1 MAVAGITINVRG
13 INEAVDRLNRI
24 TRSIPDK
31 MHTLC
36 AKLAEMGIN
45 FMNVG
50 FRTAVYDGT
59 PDVRIGSPVWVSET
73 VLEIPVSGSTVA
85 FIEFGTGVHYADDH
99 PKAAELGAVRG
110 EYGLK
115 HGRND
120 TWKYYGDPGSMG
132 WYQTTA
138 ERAKGLVTTHGNP
151 ANAVMYNA
159 AKQMRARILET
170 ARSVFADD

>member
-36 AKLAEMGIN
+36 TKLAEMGIN

-59 PDVRIGSPVWVSET
+59 PDVKIGNPSWVSET
-73 VLEIPVSGSTVA
+73 VLEIPVSGTTVA

-99 PKAAELGAVRG
+99 PKAAELGAIRG
-110 EYGLK
+110 EFG
-115 HGRND
+115 HHRGRND
-120 TWKYYGDPGSMG
+120 TWKYHGDPGSMG

>member
-1 MAVAGITINVRG
+1 MVGLTATISGLDVAIWHTSR
-13 INEAVDRLNRI
+13 
-24 TRSIPDK
+24 K
-31 MHTLC
+31 MLHIGRNLQTLC
-36 AKLAEMGIN
+36 DKLAELGIN

-59 PDVRIGSPVWVSET
+59 PDVKIGNPSWVSET
-73 VLEIPVSGSTVA
+73 VLEIPVSGTTVA

-110 EYGLK
+110 EYG
-115 HGRND
+115 HHRGRND

-138 ERAKGLVTTHGNP
+138 ERAKDLVTTHGNP

-159 AKQMRARILET
+159 SQQMRMQILEI
-170 ARSVFADD
+170 ARSVFSND

>member
-13 INEAVDRLNRI
+13 INEAVDRLDRI

-36 AKLAEMGIN
+36 TKLAEMGLN
-45 FMNVG
+45 DMSVN
-50 FRTAVYDGT
+50 FRTAAYDGT
-59 PDVRIGSPVWVSET
+59 PDVRIGNPMWVSDN
-73 VLEIPVSGSTVA
+73 VLEIPVTGHTVA

-99 PKAAELGAVRG
+99 PRAEAMGAIRG
-110 EYGLK
+110 EYG
-115 HGRND
+115 HHQGRKD
-120 TWKYYGDPGSMG
+120 TWKYRGDPGSAG
-132 WYQTTA
+132 WYNSPK
-138 ERAKGLVTTHGNP
+138 ERARGIVTTHGNP

-159 AKQMRARILET
+159 AKQMRERILET